1 MDGSEKAGQDFFL
14 TFRKFDGGAEDI
26 GGHGYPAVL
35 GHAQAEIDD
44 AALAVL
50 PHGRSHEFQPL
61 VSPESGKIFLERQ

>member
-1 MDGSEKAGQDFFL
+1 MDGAEKAGQDFFL

-26 GGHGYPAVL
+26 EGDGPPAVL

-44 AALAVL
+44 AAFVVL

-61 VSPESGKIFLERQ
+61 VLPESGKIFLERQ